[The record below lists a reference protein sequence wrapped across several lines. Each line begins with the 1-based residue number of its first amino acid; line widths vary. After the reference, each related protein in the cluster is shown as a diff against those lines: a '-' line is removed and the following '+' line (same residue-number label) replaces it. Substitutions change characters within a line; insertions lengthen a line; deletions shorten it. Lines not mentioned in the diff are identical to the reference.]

1 MTNTRQSGPWAFL
14 NHLLSP
20 LEAAAVIAAA
30 AMLLAAMVLVSADAL
45 LRYAFNAPLS
55 FQYTLTENYLLVGL
69 ICLALPWGYRTGGYI
84 RIQALAAR
92 LAPGWRVWLLRIGIL
107 LSAIYMAILGW
118 LGATYFWEAWINQEY
133 QLGVIDWPVSWS
145 WAPIPI
151 GCGLLALRL
160 ALQSFGPVDQL
171 HIDHA
176 DDGAVA

>member
-1 MTNTRQSGPWAFL
+1 MTNAKNTGFWAFL
-14 NHLLSP
+14 NRLLSL
-20 LEAAAVIAAA
+20 LEIVAVLIAAA
-30 AMLLAAMVLVSADAL
+30 LLLAAMVLVSADAL

-84 RIQALAAR
+84 RIEAISAR
-92 LAPGWRVWLLRIGIL
+92 LAPGWRVRLLRVGIL
-107 LSAIYMAILGW
+107 ASAIYMATLGC
-118 LGATYFWEAWINQEY
+118 LGAKYFWAAWINNEY

-160 ALQSFGPVDQL
+160 ALQSIGPADQL
-171 HIDHA
+171 HIEHA
-176 DDGAVA
+176 GEGAGE